1 MSGES
6 GEMRTAALAAL
17 LLFLAAPA
25 SAAQRSY
32 TITSFD
38 RIRVDGPY
46 QVTLKTNVAPFARAT
61 GAQASLDG
69 VSIKVQGT
77 TLIIRA
83 ETSGAWGG
91 YPGEARGPVTIEIGT
106 HELSSAWINGAGAL
120 SIDQVKGLNFAI
132 SIQGAGVMRIDNA
145 DVDQLRVGIDGQAST
160 RIAGKAL
167 KMTASV
173 RGTSSL
179 DAETL
184 AVKDAIIAAEGPT
197 MVRARVSDTAKV
209 DAVGLAAVT
218 LTGRPACTVK
228 AQGSASVT
236 GCK

>member
-1 MSGES
+1 
-6 GEMRTAALAAL
+6 MRTAALAAL
-17 LLFLAAPA
+17 LLSLAAPA

-46 QVTLKTNVAPFARAT
+46 QVTLRTNVAPYARAT

-120 SIDQVKGLNFAI
+120 SIDRVKGLNFAI

-160 RIAGKAL
+160 TIAGKAL

-197 MVRARVSDTAKV
+197 MVRAKVSDTAKV